1 MKIQVRKNVFETNS
15 SSVHTITMS
24 KDWNS
29 HKKNTIPEKLEFHTS
44 CYGWEVEKYDTP
56 NERASYLYTAL
67 AIMSNDTLEDDK
79 RVITDIL
86 AKHGC
91 EAVFEDVPQNS
102 WHSCYIDHGNELD
115 TFLGVVMSRE
125 DALMQYLFGDSCV
138 YTYNDNM
145 SYYDMPYSK
154 EIDNLS
160 DDDYYKIRKGN

>member
-1 MKIQVRKNVFETNS
+1 MKVQIRRSVFETNS

-24 KDWNS
+24 KDCNS
-29 HKKNTIPEKLEFHTS
+29 YKKNPIPEKLVFHTS

-67 AIMSNDTLEDDK
+67 VNISNETLEDDK

-91 EAVFEDVPQNS
+91 EAVFEEVPQNS
-102 WHSCYIDHGNELD
+102 WSDCYIDHGNELD
-115 TFLGVVMSRE
+115 EFIGVVMSGE
-125 DALMQYLFGDSCV
+125 DALMEYLFGDSCV

-145 SYYDMPYSK
+145 GYYDMRYSK

-160 DDDYYKIRKGN
+160 DNYYKIRKGN